1 MTTTISVSGM
11 TCGHCKKAVETALA
25 DVEGVSSVDVNLE
38 DGIAKVEG
46 SVVYE
51 TLHKAIEEEG
61 YEAKLVEAA

>member
-25 DVEGVSSVDVNLE
+25 DIEGVTSVDVNLE

-51 TLHKAIEEEG
+51 TLQSAIEDEG
-61 YEAKLVEAA
+61 YEARLVEAS

>member
-25 DVEGVSSVDVNLE
+25 DIEGVTSIDVNLE

-51 TLHKAIEEEG
+51 TLQSAIEDEG
-61 YEAKLVEAA
+61 YEARLVEAS

>member
-1 MTTTISVSGM
+1 M

-25 DVEGVSSVDVNLE
+25 DIDGVTSVDVNLE

-51 TLHKAIEEEG
+51 TLHSAIEDEG
-61 YEAKLVEAA
+61 YEARLVEAV